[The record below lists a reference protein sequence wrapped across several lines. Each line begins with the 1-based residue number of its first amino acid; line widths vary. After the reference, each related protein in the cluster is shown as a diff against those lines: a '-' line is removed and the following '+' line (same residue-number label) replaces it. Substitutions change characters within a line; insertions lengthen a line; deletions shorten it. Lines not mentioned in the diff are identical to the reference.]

1 MVNWVEA
8 QEPILHWLVKRAG
21 LQKQTVELDPN
32 TSITIW
38 CPKEKKEDRPSVVM
52 IHGFAAEGIV
62 TWQFQFGGIA
72 KDYNLYIP
80 DLLFFGGSKTTSKD
94 RSPEFQAECL
104 AKVLESVGVKR
115 CSLVGFSYGGMVSFK
130 LAEARPD
137 LVEAMV
143 ISGSV
148 IAMTDSISTETL
160 DRLGF
165 TSSSDL
171 LLPESIKGL
180 KALLSI
186 ATHRNLWFPNF
197 LYKDYLE
204 VMFAN
209 RKERSELLEGLLI
222 SNEKDGKSKTVP
234 SFPQK
239 IQLLWGHEDRIF
251 DIELAKKMKEQ
262 LGEKVSF
269 HSIEKGGHLVH
280 LERPCVYTQC
290 IKDFLEQVYKN

>member
-1 MVNWVEA
+1 M
-8 QEPILHWLVKRAG
+8 
-21 LQKQTVELDPN
+21 
-32 TSITIW
+32 
-38 CPKEKKEDRPSVVM
+38 
-52 IHGFAAEGIV
+52 
-62 TWQFQFGGIA
+62 
-72 KDYNLYIP
+72 
-80 DLLFFGGSKTTSKD
+80 
-94 RSPEFQAECL
+94 

-234 SFPQK
+234 SFPQVINISLAKSLVSKVKVRVRVISINTISCLYQK

-251 DIELAKKMKEQ
+251 DIELAKKMKE
-262 LGEKVSF
+262 
-269 HSIEKGGHLVH
+269 
-280 LERPCVYTQC
+280 
-290 IKDFLEQVYKN
+290 